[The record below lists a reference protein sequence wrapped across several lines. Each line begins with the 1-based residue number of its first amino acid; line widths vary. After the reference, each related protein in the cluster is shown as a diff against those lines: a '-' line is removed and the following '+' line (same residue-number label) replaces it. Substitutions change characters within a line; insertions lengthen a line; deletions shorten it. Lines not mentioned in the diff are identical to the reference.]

1 MNAKLEAALAMAN
14 NANGNSPNAL
24 NSDTN
29 ANCRSDTTAMH
40 ESIVCSFQGAYICS
54 AGASSKHGPGYTITE
69 DLLICRA
76 FIAASKDSV
85 IGVSQKGKALQCKM
99 HTNYILLLEEQ
110 SKLDQLKY
118 QRILSSAKEH
128 YSEPKIYHT

>member
-14 NANGNSPNAL
+14 NADHNSPNTL

-29 ANCRSDTTAMH
+29 ANCHSNTTATKV
-40 ESIVCSFQGAYICS
+40 SSAPSKAPGA
-54 AGASSKHGPGYTITE
+54 AFSKCGPGYTITE
-69 DLLICRA
+69 DLHISRA

-85 IGVSQKGKALQCKM
+85 IGVSHKGIAFQYKM

-110 SKLDQLKY
+110 SKLDQPKY
-118 QRILSSAKEH
+118 QGILSSANEH
-128 YSEPKIYHT
+128 YGESKIYHT